1 MPCSSN
7 YCISGTS
14 LVYDDTYGIAPGAY
28 IGYNYFTGS
37 TNGYTIF
44 YSGTED
50 RWCVAPNLGDPCEL
64 FGPSP
69 ITDTCPDLYSEFF
82 NSGVCVITPVPT
94 SPCLAFD
101 FDAVFDCAVPPTPTP
116 TVTVTPTITPTP
128 SVTPTNPYV
137 FLVNVVAVNL
147 KPKPS
152 VTPTVTP
159 SSTPDPTRACNF
171 SGTVQFNIIEGYIK
185 CANSSKF
192 ENCFTGEFYFTTET
206 IYDQNNQ
213 SLIEDYVYGG
223 FVDGVSSCFIFRGF
237 VEYISGPSV
246 ISITSSYGSTNE
258 GKCVECQPIPT
269 STPTVTPTP
278 TLTPTLS
285 PIPNNCFLYTINNN
299 SGVNQEYRY
308 TGCNGNVIISV
319 LGSKTSIQ
327 VCAGAPPNV
336 FSPSMVVNLV
346 GPCPTPTPTPTKTPT
361 QTPSSTPVTIYNWFL
376 TSTSYVDSATAC
388 LASGCVFPIY
398 SDVASLTIGDIV
410 YSDTSFTTPFVGD
423 GNWYRLNYNCG
434 GTLVYAAQIDASGN
448 ILDIVTC

>member
-14 LVYDDTYGIAPGAY
+14 LVYDDTYGIAPGTY

-37 TNGYTIF
+37 TNGYTIY
-44 YSGTED
+44 YSGVED

-69 ITDTCPDLYSEFF
+69 ITDACPDLYSEFF
-82 NSGVCVITPVPT
+82 NSGICVITPVPT
-94 SPCLAFD
+94 SPCIGFD
-101 FDAVFDCAVPPTPTP
+101 FDAVFDCAIPPTPTP

-137 FLVNVVAVNL
+137 FLVDVVAVNL

-246 ISITSSYGSTNE
+246 ISVTSVYGSTNE

-285 PIPNNCFLYTINNN
+285 PVPNNCLYYEINNF
-299 SGVNQEYRY
+299 SDLLQEYNY
-308 TGCNGNVIISV
+308 INCSNVQVSSV
-319 LGSKTSIQ
+319 LPEKQAIRF
-327 VCAGAPPNV
+327 CASAPPTV
-336 FSPSMVVNLV
+336 YSPAMSATTL

-361 QTPSSTPVTIYNWFL
+361 PTPSTSQPVIYSWSSNL
-376 TSTSYVDSATAC
+376 LGYVESAFAC
-388 LASGCVFPIY
+388 LINNCDFQVY
-398 SDVASLTIGDIV
+398 SDVSTLVIGDVI
-410 YSDTSFTTPFVGD
+410 YTNNTLTTPFVGN

-434 GTLVYAAQIDASGN
+434 GVLVYAARINSSGVITD
-448 ILDIVTC
+448 ILTC

>member
-14 LVYDDTYGIAPGAY
+14 LVYDDTYGISGTY
-28 IGYNYFTGS
+28 SGYDYFTGS
-37 TNGYTIF
+37 TNGYFIF

-69 ITDTCPDLYSEFF
+69 ITDACPDLYSEFF
-82 NSGVCVITPVPT
+82 NSGICVITPVPT

-101 FDAVFDCAVPPTPTP
+101 FDAVFDCAIPPTPTP

-152 VTPTVTP
+152 VTPTPTLTP
-159 SSTPDPTRACNF
+159 TPDPTRACNF

-246 ISITSSYGSTNE
+246 ISITSAYGSTNE

-278 TLTPTLS
+278 TMTPTLS
-285 PIPNNCFLYTINNN
+285 PVPNNCFYYEINNY
-299 SGVNQEYRY
+299 SDLVQEYNY
-308 TGCNGNVIISV
+308 INCNSVQVSSV
-319 LGSKTSIQ
+319 LAEKQAIRF
-327 VCAGAPPNV
+327 CASAPPNV
-336 FSPSMVVNLV
+336 YSPAMSATTL
-346 GPCPTPTPTPTKTPT
+346 GPCPTPTPTKTPT
-361 QTPSSTPVTIYNWFL
+361 PTPTPSSTQPVVYNWFL
-376 TSTSYVDSATAC
+376 TSTSYVDSGTTCA
-388 LASGCVFPIY
+388 ASGCVFPIY
-398 SDVASLTIGDIV
+398 SDVPSLIIGDIV
-410 YSDTSFTTPFVGD
+410 YSDPSFTTPFVGD
-423 GNWYRLNYNCG
+423 GNWYRLNLDCTG
-434 GTLVYAAQIDASGN
+434 FLVYAAQIDASGN